1 MSVDKQKPSA
11 EMVKSPCVH
20 ICCLDEQ
27 DICLGCYRSCDEI
40 TQWGGMSNE
49 ERKDVM
55 KKVAERENAGG
66 NMMKL

>member
-1 MSVDKQKPSA
+1 MNSENKGADDI
-11 EMVKSPCVH
+11 VKSPCVY

-27 DICLGCYRSCDEI
+27 DICSGCYRTCDEI
-40 TQWGGMSNE
+40 CKWGVMSND

-55 KKVAERENAGG
+55 KKVAERENASG